1 MAFETL
7 HGIVVKYSDYK
18 ESDRV
23 MSVLTVERGL
33 VTLTA
38 RGCRKKGSPIA
49 ASCEICA
56 YSEFVIFNRVG
67 VDTISTAT
75 MLESFYPIRED
86 YE

>member
-49 ASCEICA
+49 AS
-56 YSEFVIFNRVG
+56 
-67 VDTISTAT
+67 
-75 MLESFYPIRED
+75 
-86 YE
+86 